1 MVWKISFDKSAEKEL
16 RKLDLQIASRILDF
30 LNDRVLHL
38 DDPRSIGKTLK
49 GGKLR
54 EYWKY
59 RVGDYRIITKIEDET
74 VQILVI
80 KIGNRLDVYKK

>member
-38 DDPRSIGKTLK
+38 DDQRSI
-49 GGKLR
+49 
-54 EYWKY
+54 
-59 RVGDYRIITKIEDET
+59 
-74 VQILVI
+74 
-80 KIGNRLDVYKK
+80 